1 MIYAILN
8 VKGKKVW
15 ILNVVNCGNIFSDVT
30 FENQIRCLLNVYLCA
45 VSEEKA
51 QQYNYNK
58 RTKKF
63 RRQLVD
69 REKDRALF
77 VQRRSVHIIGS
88 VYDIVAVVQLVQSR
102 RYEW

>member
-1 MIYAILN
+1 M
-8 VKGKKVW
+8 
-15 ILNVVNCGNIFSDVT
+15 FSDVT

-58 RTKKF
+58 RTKKKF
-63 RRQLVD
+63 RRRLVD

-102 RYEW
+102 RYE